1 MSDTEFKS
9 KYFPTAPAAG
19 ATAAA
24 AAPAGGGSQAQ
35 ARAAIAE
42 DPRLQRLMSAGGSAV
57 KVLERIRIALQPL
70 TRRLFG
76 GTVADNAELSREL
89 RRFELE
95 AEVVMSRE
103 RTQRAQLIVR
113 AALVVIVLLV
123 VWASL
128 AHVDEVTRGDGKVIP
143 SKQLQVVQSLDG
155 GVVSE
160 ILVREGEVVEEG
172 QLLLKID
179 ETRASSG
186 VRESV
191 AQGFALQARLA
202 RLRALAEGTSFKA
215 PPTGKDKGQDAE
227 EMRILE
233 EERRLYENK
242 LDELNTMLSIN
253 RQQLQQRQQEASE
266 MRARRSSAE
275 RSLALNQQ
283 ELSKTRPL
291 LSTGAVSDVDILRLE
306 REVSRSRGEVEA
318 AGAQLSRVQASIGE
332 AQRKIQET
340 ELAFRN
346 EARRD
351 MADVLGKLNALNE
364 GQVAL
369 LDKVDKSQVKSP
381 VRGRVQ
387 RLLANTIGG
396 VVTPGKDIV
405 EIVPLDDQLV
415 LEARV
420 LPKDIAFIHPEQHA
434 TVKFTAYDFSIYGGL
449 DAKVEN
455 ISPDTIVDEKGN
467 AFYLVRVR
475 TAKPNFSEKM
485 PIIPGMTAEVDILTG
500 NKTVLSY
507 LLKPVLKARA
517 YALSER

>member
-1 MSDTEFKS
+1 MMNKQVSTSTLPGPD
-9 KYFPTAPAAG
+9 ARQAMMINAG
-19 ATAAA
+19 K
-24 AAPAGGGSQAQ
+24 G
-35 ARAAIAE
+35 
-42 DPRLQRLMSAGGSAV
+42 AV
-57 KVLERIRIALQPL
+57 GVLERIRLALHPL

-76 GTVADNAELSREL
+76 STAADDAQIAAQL
-89 RRFELE
+89 RHFELE
-95 AEVVMSRE
+95 ADVVMSRHE
-103 RTQRAQLIVR
+103 TQRAQLIVR
-113 AALVVIVLLV
+113 AALGVVVVLI
-123 VWASL
+123 VWASF
-128 AHVDEVTRGDGKVIP
+128 AHVEEVTKGDGKVIP
-143 SKQLQVVQSLDG
+143 SRQLQVIQSLDG

-160 ILVREGEVVEEG
+160 ILVREGEVVEAG

-179 ETRASSG
+179 ETRATSG

-191 AQGFALQARLA
+191 AQGFALRARTA

-215 PPTGKDKGQDAE
+215 PPVGKDTAAAAE
-227 EMRILE
+227 EARILE

-253 RQQLQQRQQEASE
+253 RQQLQQRQQELSE

-283 ELSKTRPL
+283 ELNKTRPL
-291 LSTGAVSDVDILRLE
+291 LATGAVSDVDILRLD
-306 REVSRSRGEVEA
+306 REVSRARGEVEQ
-318 AGAQLSRVQASIGE
+318 AGAQISRVQASIGE

-351 MADVLGKLNALNE
+351 LADAMGKLNALNE

-387 RLLANTIGG
+387 RLLANTVGG

-415 LEARV
+415 LEAKV
-420 LPKDIAFIHPEQHA
+420 LPKDIAFIHPNQQA

-455 ISPDTIVDEKGN
+455 ISPDTTVDEKGN

-475 TAKPNFSEKM
+475 TTKPNFNEKM

-500 NKTVLSY
+500 NKTVMSY

-517 YALSER
+517 YALTER